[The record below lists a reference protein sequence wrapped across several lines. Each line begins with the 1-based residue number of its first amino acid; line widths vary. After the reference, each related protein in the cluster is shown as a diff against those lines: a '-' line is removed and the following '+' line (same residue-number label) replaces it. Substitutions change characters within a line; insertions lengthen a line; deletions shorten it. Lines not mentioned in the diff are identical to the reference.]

1 MCQYYYFAVSAGRQF
16 LAALLFLGLALACLT
31 VVLEPDRHAVTT
43 GVLSILGIGLF
54 GYQAIGAFING
65 CRVAAMRF
73 RIFFGWEK

>member
-1 MCQYYYFAVSAGRQF
+1 MRQYYFAVSAGRQF

-54 GYQAIGAFING
+54 GYLSIGAFING